1 MSRPDIKVGEL
12 FHRRINHHFRSIWIS
27 ISSTMDAIIIL
38 LLHRQITQYTWFI
51 IIVPKTSNFR
61 IVVSVWIYES
71 NSTREIPVHV
81 IHYYRTED
89 VTLPPCISR
98 VGTISSATAALLL
111 SILFWLQ
118 SFSSYNITLA
128 VIDIDIDIDIII
140 IIIISYWLWS
150 ISILLLSSLL
160 FL

>member
-1 MSRPDIKVGEL
+1 MYFL
-12 FHRRINHHFRSIWIS
+12 TRICFGPNWNHQVIQFEIYFGTEKEYISKLLDRNHHIFR
-27 ISSTMDAIIIL
+27 DF
-38 LLHRQITQYTWFI
+38 Q
-51 IIVPKTSNFR
+51 

-71 NSTREIPVHV
+71 NSTREVPVHV

-118 SFSSYNITLA
+118 SLSYEIDYYYLISSSSERL
-128 VIDIDIDIDIII
+128 
-140 IIIISYWLWS
+140 IISFLEDFRPLLNDQIGS
-150 ISILLLSSLL
+150 IW
-160 FL
+160 FFRQQH